1 MIKALRRA
9 RTSPGEAIF
18 FPHEGT
24 IFNSREE
31 ARDFYNLYSWEKGF
45 GVRFGRGKKNDSKY
59 QTKLDIVCSCE
70 VNMKNETSIQCSTH
84 TCREKCHMWEIHTL
98 NYVYEIPLAGT
109 QQEQEVSID

>member
-1 MIKALRRA
+1 MIKAMRRA

-24 IFNSREE
+24 IFNSCEE

-70 VNMKNETSIQCSTH
+70 VNMKLVFNLAPILT
-84 TCREKCHMWEIHTL
+84 EKNVICGKYIH
-98 NYVYEIPLAGT
+98 
-109 QQEQEVSID
+109 

>member
-9 RTSPGEAIF
+9 SMSPGEAIF
-18 FPHEGT
+18 FPYEGT

-70 VNMKNETSIQCSTH
+70 VNMKLVFNLAPILT
-84 TCREKCHMWEIHTL
+84 EKNVICGKYIH
-98 NYVYEIPLAGT
+98 
-109 QQEQEVSID
+109 

>member
-1 MIKALRRA
+1 MIKAMRRA

-31 ARDFYNLYSWEKGF
+31 ERDFYNLYSWKKGF

-70 VNMKNETSIQCSTH
+70 VNMKLVFNLAPILT
-84 TCREKCHMWEIHTL
+84 EKNVICGKYIH
-98 NYVYEIPLAGT
+98 
-109 QQEQEVSID
+109 

>member
-9 RTSPGEAIF
+9 SMSPGEAIF

-24 IFNSREE
+24 IFNRREE

-45 GVRFGRGKKNDSKY
+45 GVRFGRGRKNDSKY

-70 VNMKNETSIQCSTH
+70 VNMILIFNLALILTKKNAICG
-84 TCREKCHMWEIHTL
+84 K
-98 NYVYEIPLAGT
+98 
-109 QQEQEVSID
+109 

>member
-1 MIKALRRA
+1 MIKAMRRA

-24 IFNSREE
+24 IFNSRDE

-70 VNMKNETSIQCSTH
+70 VNMKLVFNLAPILT
-84 TCREKCHMWEIHTL
+84 EKNVICGKYIH
-98 NYVYEIPLAGT
+98 
-109 QQEQEVSID
+109 

>member
-9 RTSPGEAIF
+9 SMSPGEAIF

-31 ARDFYNLYSWEKGF
+31 ARDFYNLYSWGKGF
-45 GVRFGRGKKNDSKY
+45 EVRFGRGKKNDSKY

-70 VNMKNETSIQCSTH
+70 VNMKLVFNLAPILT
-84 TCREKCHMWEIHTL
+84 EKNVICGKYIH
-98 NYVYEIPLAGT
+98 
-109 QQEQEVSID
+109 

>member
-9 RTSPGEAIF
+9 SMSPGEAIF

-45 GVRFGRGKKNDSKY
+45 GVRFGRGRKNDSKY

-70 VNMKNETSIQCSTH
+70 VNMKLVFNLAPILT
-84 TCREKCHMWEIHTL
+84 EKNVMCGKYIH
-98 NYVYEIPLAGT
+98 
-109 QQEQEVSID
+109 

>member
-1 MIKALRRA
+1 MIKAMRRA

-70 VNMKNETSIQCSTH
+70 VNMKLVFNLAPILT
-84 TCREKCHMWEIHTL
+84 EKNVICGKYIH
-98 NYVYEIPLAGT
+98 
-109 QQEQEVSID
+109 